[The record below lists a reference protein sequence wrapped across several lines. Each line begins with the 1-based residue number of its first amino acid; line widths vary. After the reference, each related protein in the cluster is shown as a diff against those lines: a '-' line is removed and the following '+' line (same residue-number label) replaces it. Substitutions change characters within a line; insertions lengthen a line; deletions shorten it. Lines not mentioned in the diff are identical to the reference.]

1 MSSNFV
7 PQQLPISSMETGQLE
22 PILKNMGS
30 STPEIQ
36 MGGIGSVSSGPGSQQ
51 FLMSN
56 SQMEMM
62 PNYTGSQGLSQA
74 YMQMGHIANA
84 NGNLGSQKLFTP
96 SNQFGEIGSLPT
108 NVGSYQLLASMKRKA
123 PLEPMFLDPGTH
135 QLLMPHKRVAQLEHR
150 PWLQQAPAANKR
162 AVQLESMASAPGS
175 QNMLAPNKKMV
186 KMESFSGRS
195 GPQRSSSQKNQTS
208 QMQPSPKAQNESF
221 ESVRSK
227 MRETLAAALALV
239 NQQQDKSPESE
250 NKSQGK
256 TQESSG
262 PVKHEFKEEPKETFP
277 SGETCSTPKSNIAES
292 AGQSIMSNANTSDST
307 LASICDG
314 KEFQSSSILPYD
326 VSFGDNLFV
335 KDELLQG
342 NGLSWVLDSDIEMA
356 DRNEI
361 PPAVK
366 QESDQEMRHP
376 EEQAIQSLEQVA
388 VQSPEQLAFEIE
400 AELFKLFGG
409 VNKKYK
415 EKGRSLLFNLKDRNN
430 PELRERVMSG
440 EITPERLCS
449 MTAEEL
455 ASKELSEWRMAKAEE
470 LAQMVVLP
478 DSELD
483 MRRLVKKTHKGEVEV
498 EQYDNTPME
507 VPISQDQGQPR
518 SKETEVST
526 PLKSV
531 KPRNEVKARRQNSD
545 EEESF
550 TFPSS
555 DGSDLLQGLMV
566 DDGLK
571 DLPPIVSLDEFME
584 SLDNEPPFEI
594 PPQKPSPISEKENSE
609 TGSESKSSRLSPKD
623 SVHSSSPKRDEIDAT
638 DSKPEAVIKTE
649 DNPAVIKT
657 SDSAGVKSGDTIA
670 DVKSGDSLE
679 NTESTP
685 VQKPKG
691 EHLWGG
697 SLQLSISTKASVIGL
712 FKSGEKTSAKDW
724 PGSLEIKG
732 RVRLDAFEK
741 FLQELPQSRSRAV
754 MVVHFVL
761 KEGSSETESASL
773 REVRD
778 SYISD
783 ERVGFAEPC
792 SGVELYFCPPHN
804 KTCDMLS
811 KIIQKEHV
819 EALNTID
826 NGLIGVIVWRK
837 LTSPKSS
844 SHQKHASKKQHYS
857 SSTSR
862 RHHDT
867 NSNANYNSKPSQPRV
882 LPPTHTKVTHDDEED
897 EVPPGFGPPASR
909 DDDDLPE
916 FNYSGASNPSVPKFS
931 TQRSSRGP
939 GVYPE
944 SQTPRPVD
952 KMRELILK
960 YGQNDSRA
968 SWNDDDDDDDD
979 IPEWQPNPT
988 PSQYQRPQLQPVNN
1002 YQQPMLRAHIGS
1014 PLQQQPLQTP
1024 QPQMHVASG
1033 LQTPSPYWQ
1042 QGNQWAPPPPQSG
1055 GVWATN
1061 VACQPESGQ
1070 FYGEPDRG
1078 TAGQPGIAWRQNA
1091 PRSRGF

>member
-1 MSSNFV
+1 
-7 PQQLPISSMETGQLE
+7 
-22 PILKNMGS
+22 
-30 STPEIQ
+30 
-36 MGGIGSVSSGPGSQQ
+36 
-51 FLMSN
+51 
-56 SQMEMM
+56 MEMM
-62 PNYTGSQGLSQA
+62 PNYTGSQGLSTA

-84 NGNLGSQKLFTP
+84 NGNVGAPKLFTP
-96 SNQFGEIGSLPT
+96 SNQFGEMGALPK
-108 NVGSYQLLASMKRKA
+108 NGGSYQLASMKRKA
-123 PLEPMFLDPGTH
+123 PSEPMFLDPGTH
-135 QLLMPHKRVAQLEHR
+135 QLLMPSKRVAQVEHR
-150 PWLQQAPAANKR
+150 PWLQQASAANKR
-162 AVQLESMASAPGS
+162 ALQLESMASAPES
-175 QNMLAPNKKMV
+175 QNMQALNKKMV
-186 KMESFSGRS
+186 KMDSFSGRS

-208 QMQPSPKAQNESF
+208 QKQPSPKGQNESF

-227 MRETLAAALALV
+227 MRESLAAALALV
-239 NQQQDKSPESE
+239 NQQQDKPLESE
-250 NKSQGK
+250 DKSEGK
-256 TQESSG
+256 PQETCG
-262 PVKHEFKEEPKETFP
+262 PVKHELKEEPKENLP
-277 SGETCSTPKSNIAES
+277 SSESFSAPKSNNMES
-292 AGQSIMSNANTSDST
+292 ASRNIMSDANTSDST
-307 LASICDG
+307 LTSICEG
-314 KEFQSSSILPYD
+314 KEFQSSNIMPYD
-326 VSFGDNLFV
+326 VSFGDSLFV

-342 NGLSWVLDSDIEMA
+342 NGLSWVLESDIQMS
-356 DRNEI
+356 DRSEI
-361 PPAVK
+361 FPAGK
-366 QESDQEMRHP
+366 QELDQEMRYP
-376 EEQAIQSLEQVA
+376 EEHAVQSLQQVA
-388 VQSPEQLAFEIE
+388 VQSPEQLASEIE

-440 EITPERLCS
+440 EITPGRLCS

-498 EQYDNTPME
+498 EQFDNTPTE
-507 VPISQDQGQPR
+507 VPISHDQDRPR
-518 SKETEVST
+518 SKEPEVST

-531 KPRNEVKARRQNSD
+531 RPRNEGKARRQNSSV
-545 EEESF
+545 EESF

-566 DDGLK
+566 DDELK

-594 PPQKPSPISEKENSE
+594 PPEKGTPTSQKEDSENDSHLKAASEKEDSE
-609 TGSESKSSRLSPKD
+609 TGSHVKASGLSPKD
-623 SVHSSSPKRDEIDAT
+623 SVHSSPPKGDEIDGT
-638 DSKPEAVIKTE
+638 DSKPEAVIKSE
-649 DNPAVIKT
+649 DSLVVTKSEDKPAVIKSEDTSAVRKT
-657 SDSAGVKSGDTIA
+657 SDSPA
-670 DVKSGDSLE
+670 VKSGDSSADLNSRDCLE
-679 NTESTP
+679 KTESTP

-697 SLQLSISTKASVIGL
+697 ALQLSISTKASVIGI
-712 FKSGEKTSAKDW
+712 FKSGEKGSVMDW
-724 PGSLEIKG
+724 PRSLEIKG

-754 MVVHFVL
+754 MVVHFVP
-761 KEGSSETESASL
+761 KEGSSETENASL
-773 REVRD
+773 REVRE

-783 ERVGFAEPC
+783 ERVGFSEPC

-804 KTCDMLS
+804 KTCEMLS

-819 EALNTID
+819 EELNTID

-857 SSTSR
+857 SSSSR

-867 NSNANYNSKPSQPRV
+867 NLNANYNSRPSQPRV
-882 LPPTHTKVTHDDEED
+882 LPPTHTKVTHDEED

-916 FNYSGASNPSVPKFS
+916 FNYSGASNPPVPQFS
-931 TQRSSRGP
+931 TQRPSRGP
-939 GVYPE
+939 GMYPE
-944 SQTPRPVD
+944 SQTSRPVD

-968 SWNDDDDDDDD
+968 SWISNDDDDD
-979 IPEWQPNPT
+979 IPEWQPTAPPT
-988 PSQYQRPQLQPVNN
+988 QYQRPQLRAVSS
-1002 YQQPMLRAHIGS
+1002 YQQPILRPHIGS
-1014 PLQQQPLQTP
+1014 PLQQQQPLHSL
-1024 QPQMHVASG
+1024 QPQVHASG
-1033 LQTPSPYWQ
+1033 LPTSNPYWQ
-1042 QGNQWAPPPPQSG
+1042 QGNQWAPPPQSG
-1055 GVWATN
+1055 GMWPTN
-1061 VACQPESGQ
+1061 AAQPESGQ

-1078 TAGQPGIAWRQNA
+1078 TAGQPGIEWRQNA